1 VIKKVISERVLINLD
16 VIIILYLFGD
26 VQANI
31 KGIIL
36 LLYRS
41 LLFYLNKDMTSCFV
55 VD

>member
-1 VIKKVISERVLINLD
+1 MIKKVISEKDFNQSD

-36 LLYRS
+36 LLYWS
-41 LLFYLNKDMTSCFV
+41 LVFYLNKI
-55 VD
+55 